1 MRLGV
6 LDIGSNTG
14 HLLVVDAHRGAAPL
28 PAYSYKQPLRL
39 AEHLDG
45 SGAVSQQGIDALAG
59 FTLEALR
66 IAEDKGSEDMLAFA
80 TSAVRDAGNAEA
92 LLAEVGERTG
102 QAIEVLSGADEARL
116 TFL

>member
-39 AEHLDG
+39 AEHLDET
-45 SGAVSQQGIDALAG
+45 GAVTQAGVDALAE
-59 FTLEALR
+59 FTAEALR
-66 IAEDKGSEDMLAFA
+66 VAEDKGSEDILAFA
-80 TSAVRDAGNAEA
+80 TSAVRDAGNSDE
-92 LLAEVGERTG
+92 LLAEVRDRTG
-102 QAIEVLSGADEARL
+102 QEIAVLS
-116 TFL
+116 